1 MSPRGAHVTRPTFLA
16 FGSPSR
22 VWIDTRAD
30 LIWSSILNLEQASV
44 KQPFLCHPLSLLK
57 WATSTKWREQGVDG
71 GSMLWTL
78 IQNKGA
84 GNVWKCLQTWCWTI
98 WNGLKWHEIIK
109 MEDIFRL
116 HHLKVET
123 RSTLHVCPLQAAI
136 SFHCLLHLPW
146 HETKWNLTSQYK
158 SHVEVLCFIC
168 LNFDMFVCQESK
180 LKKASSPGDAH
191 LSAWQRAFVARANQ
205 LCLENWNIHRAQ
217 KMTALYCQL
226 WGCNRPKSWRWADQS
241 NFANCHLHCVG
252 ISLFLGAPPLVAHVT
267 NACLHCVLWIKRSK
281 FCGLLTFAASLAS
294 RSFIFST
301 GIRTPQERT
310 HITL

>member
-1 MSPRGAHVTRPTFLA
+1 MAAACCELWFKTR
-16 FGSPSR
+16 
-22 VWIDTRAD
+22 V
-30 LIWSSILNLEQASV
+30 LEMYGNVFQHDAELYEMDWNGIKS
-44 KQPFLCHPLSLLK
+44 LK
-57 WATSTKWREQGVDG
+57 WKTFSGCT
-71 GSMLWTL
+71 T
-78 IQNKGA
+78 
-84 GNVWKCLQTWCWTI
+84 WKL
-98 WNGLKWHEIIK
+98 
-109 MEDIFRL
+109 RL
-116 HHLKVET
+116 VRLCMSAHCKL
-123 RSTLHVCPLQAAI
+123 RSHFIVFSICHGTN
-136 SFHCLLHLPW
+136 
-146 HETKWNLTSQYK
+146 ETKWNLTSQYK

-267 NACLHCVLWIKRSK
+267 NACLHCVLWIQTKQILRSID
-281 FCGLLTFAASLAS
+281 FRGVSCLA
-294 RSFIFST
+294 
-301 GIRTPQERT
+301 
-310 HITL
+310 